1 MSAHR
6 NRRRHGDGRVRR
18 AGPQAADEAHQ
29 NARFV
34 RWGALERAGLGNE
47 GRIGLSPALL
57 NSLAIARGPDSAAD
71 LAPVVGCSPALENRP
86 GRRVRAPSL
95 ADIVDKGAL
104 TGRVG
109 YTHPT
114 LAVRLRPTPGGPIVR
129 RSWRRPGPSC
139 GQWRIYRSHGLRPPR
154 PMRQTTAWTRAKACG
169 LSDPKSAGR
178 RQKPAPA
185 ARTRRRGPFPAR
197 DDLRPPSWLPGRPWR
212 PLRRYG
218 WERGRPAASTPL
230 RASRPCAP

>member
-1 MSAHR
+1 MCAVGAQCALAAKSLGRPSVLAHC
-6 NRRRHGDGRVRR
+6 RR
-18 AGPQAADEAHQ
+18 PSP
-29 NARFV
+29 
-34 RWGALERAGLGNE
+34 LERA
-47 GRIGLSPALL
+47 
-57 NSLAIARGPDSAAD
+57 
-71 LAPVVGCSPALENRP
+71 
-86 GRRVRAPSL
+86 
-95 ADIVDKGAL
+95 AL
-104 TGRVG
+104 TV
-109 YTHPT
+109 
-114 LAVRLRPTPGGPIVR
+114 VR
-129 RSWRRPGPSC
+129 RPESAPIGAVQWGVPQPLKIDHAGWSKAAESQFC

-154 PMRQTTAWTRAKACG
+154 PLRQTTAWTRAKACG

-230 RASRPCAP
+230 RASRPCAPWRAAAAPQGLTRPPVHAEGLA